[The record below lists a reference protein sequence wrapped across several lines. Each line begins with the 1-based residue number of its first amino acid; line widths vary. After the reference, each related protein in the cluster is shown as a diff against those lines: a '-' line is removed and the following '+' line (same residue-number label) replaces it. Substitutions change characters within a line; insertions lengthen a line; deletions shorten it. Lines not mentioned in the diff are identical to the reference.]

1 MIKINKL
8 NNLKTGDYIKIL
20 VDIANP
26 NSPKFLSKGSRY
38 KVKYV
43 SDTEIFASRFIT
55 LENDNFYMLT
65 ENLEYIIDN
74 N

>member
-1 MIKINKL
+1 MIKIDNL
-8 NNLKTGDYIKIL
+8 NNLKTGDYIKML
-20 VDIANP
+20 VDIADA

-38 KVKYV
+38 RVKDV
-43 SDTEIFASRFIT
+43 TDSEMFASRFIT
-55 LENDNFYMLT
+55 LENDKFYMLT